1 MTLDESKRIYNL
13 TDGLG
18 QMNLLKGYQNEGHD
32 SAHPD
37 YGAIGQRPGGEQAF
51 NQLIDEGH
59 KLNAVFG
66 VHINDTES
74 YPEAKGFNEELVD
87 PTKRGWDWL
96 DPSYFIKQRPDA
108 LSGRR
113 YERFKELKQ
122 KHRI

>member
-37 YGAIGQRPGGEQAF
+37 YGAIGQRPGGEQAL

-59 KLNAVFG
+59 KLNAVS
-66 VHINDTES
+66 VCILMT
-74 YPEAKGFNEELVD
+74 
-87 PTKRGWDWL
+87 
-96 DPSYFIKQRPDA
+96 PSLTQ
-108 LSGRR
+108 
-113 YERFKELKQ
+113 KQ
-122 KHRI
+122 KDLMRN

>member
-37 YGAIGQRPGGEQAF
+37 YGAIGQRPGEQAF

-59 KLNAVFG
+59 KLKPFSVC
-66 VHINDTES
+66 ILMT
-74 YPEAKGFNEELVD
+74 
-87 PTKRGWDWL
+87 
-96 DPSYFIKQRPDA
+96 PSLTQ
-108 LSGRR
+108 
-113 YERFKELKQ
+113 KQ
-122 KHRI
+122 KDLMRN

>member
-37 YGAIGQRPGGEQAF
+37 GAIGQRPGGEQAL

-59 KLNAVFG
+59 KLPFSVC
-66 VHINDTES
+66 ILMT
-74 YPEAKGFNEELVD
+74 
-87 PTKRGWDWL
+87 
-96 DPSYFIKQRPDA
+96 PSLTQ
-108 LSGRR
+108 
-113 YERFKELKQ
+113 KQ
-122 KHRI
+122 KDLMRN